1 MSNKIKNPNDKGS
14 GFLWALVAL
23 LVVIAVV
30 VGYIVV
36 QGRNEKKAE
45 IAANT
50 VNTSINLEVTDNAIR
65 LTSDK
70 TSTDAAEVDLYEDYS
85 CPHCA
90 DLAKATDEDMLK
102 AIEDG
107 TLVVNIRSL
116 NFLDRGNDGPSSK
129 AATSAYTLAK
139 SGTANEYWN
148 FRSHLMNNQKAMYSW
163 EPDQFAAAA
172 GEVGAD
178 KGLRDAIA
186 DQSDREEYSETSAA
200 NRAKLEEATG
210 RAVSSPHVIHNGEDL
225 LPNDNWVKDLVG

>member
-50 VNTSINLEVTDNAIR
+50 VTTSINLEIKDNAIR

-90 DLAKATDEDMLK
+90 ELAKASDEDMLK

-116 NFLDRGNDGPSSK
+116 NFLDRGNDGPSTK

-139 SGTANEYWN
+139 AGKVNEYWN
-148 FRSHLMNNQKAMYSW
+148 FRSHLMNNQDAMYSW
-163 EPDQFAAAA
+163 EPDRFAEAA

-178 KGLRDAIA
+178 KTLRDSISKQTERG
-186 DQSDREEYSETSAA
+186 DFEEISTA
-200 NRAKLEEATG
+200 NATKLEEETG
-210 RAVSSPHVIHNGEDL
+210 KVSSPHVLHNGEDL